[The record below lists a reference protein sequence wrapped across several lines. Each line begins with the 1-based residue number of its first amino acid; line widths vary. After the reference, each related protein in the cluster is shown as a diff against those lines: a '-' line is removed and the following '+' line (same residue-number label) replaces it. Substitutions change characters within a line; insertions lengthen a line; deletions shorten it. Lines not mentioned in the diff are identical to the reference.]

1 MNSLILGA
9 VSRLVGALMLA
20 FSIYLLLRGHN
31 EPGGGFVGGL
41 VAASAVA
48 LVAMASGAASAR
60 RAMLVEPRV
69 FIVTGLGIAVA
80 AGLMAA
86 FAAEPFLTGLWQFPA
101 GLPLGTPLLFDIGV
115 YFTVFGA
122 VAMLILALEGDEA
135 A

>member
-1 MNSLILGA
+1 MNSLILTA

-48 LVAMASGAASAR
+48 LIAMANGAAAAR
-60 RAMLVEPRV
+60 RALLVEPQV
-69 FIVTGLGIAVA
+69 LIVLGLV
-80 AGLMAA
+80 
-86 FAAEPFLTGLWQFPA
+86 A

-135 A
+135 P